1 MQTRP
6 SSITGSWSPAS
17 RTSKSLSLQRHSG
30 EECGRCWIHCRRHRG
45 AVARILVMDDDGTL
59 RGAIRVAL
67 EAAGYEVMEAADGQ
81 AGLRLQREQGADL
94 VLVDIFM
101 PERDGLEVIRALR
114 AEHPQPKIVAM
125 SGGGRTGQIEVLEAA
140 AALGASRTLV
150 DRKSTR
156 LNSSHRC
163 ISYAVFC
170 LKKKKK

>member
-1 MQTRP
+1 
-6 SSITGSWSPAS
+6 
-17 RTSKSLSLQRHSG
+17 
-30 EECGRCWIHCRRHRG
+30 
-45 AVARILVMDDDGTL
+45 MDDDGTL

-67 EAAGYEVMEAADGQ
+67 EAAGYEVLEAADGN

-114 AEHPQPKIVAM
+114 AEHPQPTIVAM

-150 DRKSTR
+150 KPFEPRQ
-156 LNSSHRC
+156 L
-163 ISYAVFC
+163 
-170 LKKKKK
+170 LKVIRELLGERAAS